1 MDSSSDDESYIIEAE
16 RKAKQN
22 YLTEEVLD
30 CNYDPDLFMMFCAEK
45 KEANIDAW
53 SFDELQ
59 ECVHEFK
66 MTYRRGQTL
75 ADVKEAREKEAQEQG
90 GKKKSLSGTVKNSEN
105 AEKEKTADEANKSGL
120 NSVKPSEENQS
131 KPEKSNLVQPVDYP
145 VDKTPL
151 NPSLRQKTI
160 DQNSFFKA
168 TSVKEPKASDKLLI
182 KSKTVSA
189 EKPKGESDLKQENE
203 HSDIKKPVIEETKET
218 VIIDQKFT
226 IKCLSSEET
235 DLSKAENLK
244 FLILASEEVQ
254 GGFFSSN
261 YHLYP
266 VKVSPLGWECKRRFS
281 EFV

>member
-90 GKKKSLSGTVKNSEN
+90 GKKKSLSGTVKNT
-105 AEKEKTADEANKSGL
+105 EK
-120 NSVKPSEENQS
+120 
-131 KPEKSNLVQPVDYP
+131 
-145 VDKTPL
+145 
-151 NPSLRQKTI
+151 
-160 DQNSFFKA
+160 
-168 TSVKEPKASDKLLI
+168 
-182 KSKTVSA
+182 
-189 EKPKGESDLKQENE
+189 
-203 HSDIKKPVIEETKET
+203 
-218 VIIDQKFT
+218 
-226 IKCLSSEET
+226 
-235 DLSKAENLK
+235 
-244 FLILASEEVQ
+244 
-254 GGFFSSN
+254 
-261 YHLYP
+261 
-266 VKVSPLGWECKRRFS
+266 
-281 EFV
+281 